1 MKNQVQVTEGLLWA
15 GGTTLPSSDSRTE
28 VVGMMGEPPKRQG
41 GWGNGAGWHIPQA
54 GLSHGLSVLMF
65 VFPREAIG
73 NTGPPPQSRVSQ

>member
-41 GWGNGAGWHIPQA
+41 GWEMEQA
-54 GLSHGLSVLMF
+54 GTCLKQG
-65 VFPREAIG
+65 
-73 NTGPPPQSRVSQ
+73 